1 MSDEL
6 KADAF
11 NSSLIT
17 HHSSLPYSLGEV
29 GDRVFESFAQRDGR
43 RPAEQGLRA
52 RDVGASLF
60 GVVRGEWA
68 GARFDLDAD
77 GARDLLGQ
85 FAHRELAGVADVHGV
100 VHVELALR
108 VLFDG

>member
-1 MSDEL
+1 MSDE
-6 KADAF
+6 KEAVF

-17 HHSSLPYSLGEV
+17 HHSSLPYSFREV

-52 RDVGASLF
+52 RDVGAALF
-60 GVVRGEWA
+60 GVVRREWA
-68 GARFDLDAD
+68 GARFDFDAD

-85 FAHRELAGVADVHGV
+85 LAHRELAGVADVTGLV
-100 VHVELALR
+100 PGRPGLR
-108 VLFDG
+108 SL